1 MAAFGEIKKEVISFD
16 LQDKSPDISLNTREF
31 LVARLN
37 EMVLATCNVF
47 YAFTSH
53 DASQYVAIKRPS
65 TKLEDGTQL
74 FSGKLAL
81 ALSSSHVS
89 KISLPVTPLKKEIGP
104 NTFKAVMGMM
114 LTVRNVVQFITFI
127 WHHLDMANRSGKKG
141 PKADEVNLANAFV
154 KRVASDLPLVA
165 ELRRVCAIF
174 LDRGP
179 YNRFSTY
186 VLHAYATRKNATP
199 DIDPADFDEFVKV
212 ILLITRVMTKILLN
226 CQRIIPFMSIYGFS
240 EPNPKDPSSTVPAT
254 ITRLLETAYSTY
266 NDTYPELERYR
277 QISLDPRFFAACSPS
292 SKNLCPYFQ
301 EFDPSLDS
309 EDLLLGWYPKRF
321 FLNDVRVAIAYM
333 YSRFVQIK
341 PANPAFVT
349 TSTQGNASH
358 HYQLLMSF
366 LRPKEKNFESV
377 FETLAKSLLSIFRK
391 TLGEKYVAY
400 DDKPPSVFA
409 REMNPV
415 FARKFYTRGI
425 SALYSSK
432 DSGGK
437 TVADRIM
444 IIRRIILI
452 TARVEALLINNPIPE
467 SLNSSID
474 GILSTLSDT
483 MIRTGALTIDPA
495 LKDGITLKLMIR

>member
-1 MAAFGEIKKEVISFD
+1 MLRVVPVPNLRGAQEAI
-16 LQDKSPDISLNTREF
+16 LQNDIL
-31 LVARLN
+31 
-37 EMVLATCNVF
+37 
-47 YAFTSH
+47 
-53 DASQYVAIKRPS
+53 
-65 TKLEDGTQL
+65 
-74 FSGKLAL
+74 
-81 ALSSSHVS
+81 
-89 KISLPVTPLKKEIGP
+89 
-104 NTFKAVMGMM
+104 
-114 LTVRNVVQFITFI
+114 
-127 WHHLDMANRSGKKG
+127 
-141 PKADEVNLANAFV
+141 
-154 KRVASDLPLVA
+154 
-165 ELRRVCAIF
+165 
-174 LDRGP
+174 
-179 YNRFSTY
+179 
-186 VLHAYATRKNATP
+186 
-199 DIDPADFDEFVKV
+199 
-212 ILLITRVMTKILLN
+212 
-226 CQRIIPFMSIYGFS
+226 
-240 EPNPKDPSSTVPAT
+240 
-254 ITRLLETAYSTY
+254 
-266 NDTYPELERYR
+266 
-277 QISLDPRFFAACSPS
+277 
-292 SKNLCPYFQ
+292 
-301 EFDPSLDS
+301 
-309 EDLLLGWYPKRF
+309 
-321 FLNDVRVAIAYM
+321 
-333 YSRFVQIK
+333 
-341 PANPAFVT
+341 
-349 TSTQGNASH
+349 H

-495 LKDGITLKLMIR
+495 LKDGITLKLMIK